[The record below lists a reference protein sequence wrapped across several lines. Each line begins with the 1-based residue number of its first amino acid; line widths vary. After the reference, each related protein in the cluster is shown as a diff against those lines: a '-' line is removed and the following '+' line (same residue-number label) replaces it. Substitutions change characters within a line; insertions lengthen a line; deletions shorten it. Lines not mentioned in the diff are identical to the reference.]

1 MRNFLHSMNFSSK
14 REFLFG
20 TKMFLPALY
29 CLRRLNSGGF
39 SKIRFRQTVLSG
51 GIFAEQRDAFKT

>member
-1 MRNFLHSMNFSSK
+1 MDTVFVENFLNENFFLDENFLHSMNFSSK

-39 SKIRFRQTVLSG
+39 SKIRFR
-51 GIFAEQRDAFKT
+51 